1 MTRRALCILL
11 LLAAMFSGCSFK
23 GKGPKMAE
31 LQLIQSSAQARVV
44 WRESVGKSD
53 IYSFM
58 PAIVDSTVYAAGRN
72 GTLLRIDDGQQVWEI
87 NAGQPLS
94 GGVGADQDRVIVG
107 ASSGEI
113 LAFSTG
119 DGKLLWKAQTASE
132 ILSPPALGSGFVVVR
147 SADNRL
153 IAYNAL
159 DGTRRWIFQ
168 RPMPAL
174 SVRTTAPPL
183 IDHQFV
189 FAGFPGGKLVAVDLE
204 NGAMVWEGTVSQP
217 KGATELERA
226 SDITSLPVIFKRMVC
241 AVAYQGRVSCFDLM
255 KGSLVWAR
263 NISSSSGLSAD
274 GASLYVTDEKDAV
287 HALSLESGSSLWK
300 QDKLMLRRLTAPLV
314 FRRYIVVA
322 DVQGVLHFI
331 DRESGSFAARVS
343 TDGSP
348 VIAPLQVLGEQ
359 ILLQTSGGGIFAVDL
374 E

>member
-11 LLAAMFSGCSFK
+11 LSAAVFSGCSFK
-23 GKGPKMAE
+23 GAGPKMAE
-31 LQLIQSSAQARVV
+31 LQPIQPGAQARVA
-44 WRESVGKSD
+44 WRESVGKSG

-72 GTLLRIDDGQQVWEI
+72 GTLIRIDDGRQVWEI
-87 NAGQPLS
+87 NAGQLLS
-94 GGVGADQDRVIVG
+94 GGVGADRDRVVVG
-107 ASSGEI
+107 ASSGEL
-113 LAFSTG
+113 LAFSAS
-119 DGKLLWKAQTASE
+119 DGKLLWKAQTVSE
-132 ILSPPALGSGFVVVR
+132 ILSPPVLGSGFVVVR

-153 IAYNAL
+153 IAYDAL

-174 SVRTTAPPL
+174 SVRTTAAPL

-226 SDITSLPVIFKRMVC
+226 SDITSPPVIFKHMVC
-241 AVAYQGRVSCFDLM
+241 AVAYQGRISCFDLM
-255 KGSLVWAR
+255 KGSLLWAR
-263 NISSSSGLSAD
+263 NISSSSGVSAD
-274 GASLYVTDEKDAV
+274 GVSLYVTDEKGAV

-300 QDKLMLRRLTAPLV
+300 QDKLTLRRLTAPLV
-314 FRRYIVVA
+314 FRRYVVAA
-322 DVQGVLHFI
+322 DVQGMLHFI

-348 VIAPLQVLGEQ
+348 VIAPLQVLGDRV
-359 ILLQTSGGGIFAVDL
+359 LLQTSGGGIFAVDL